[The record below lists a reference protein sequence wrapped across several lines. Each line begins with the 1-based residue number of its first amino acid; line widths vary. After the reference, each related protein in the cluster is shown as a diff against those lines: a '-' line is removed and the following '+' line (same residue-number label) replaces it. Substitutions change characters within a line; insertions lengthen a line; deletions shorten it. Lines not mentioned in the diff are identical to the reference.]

1 MHIVIIMQRY
11 KSFTFIYFFR
21 EKDVNSAI
29 QFLTKN
35 NCLEDCSNFLR
46 VDIKE
51 QIVEVSIYIMIREL
65 KTKVSATR
73 D

>member
-1 MHIVIIMQRY
+1 MHIY
-11 KSFTFIYFFR
+11 NFYLFFR

-35 NCLEDCSNFLR
+35 KCLEDCSNFLR

-51 QIVEVSIYIMIREL
+51 QIVEVSTYIL
-65 KTKVSATR
+65 
-73 D
+73 